1 MSRNITVGISDEL
14 FQRMEQFKDVNWS
27 AVTRDCIEQYIKQRT
42 AKGLEQSISKIKAMR
57 GHDFKTG
64 YDFVIEHS
72 EKIGLVALEE
82 IAYPEPDNHEELLF
96 GELPDETWAKDLF
109 RYDRDRDGNPYN
121 IRYRV
126 SSDFVKGMREAAK
139 ELVERSE

>member
-1 MSRNITVGISDEL
+1 MTKNITVGIPDDL
-14 FQRMEQFKDVNWS
+14 VQRMEQLKDVNWS

-42 AKGLEQSISKIKAMR
+42 AKGLEQSIAKIKAMR
-57 GHDFKTG
+57 GLEFKNG
-64 YDFVIEHS
+64 YDLVIEHS
-72 EKIGLVALEE
+72 EEMGLAALEE
-82 IAYPEPDNHEELLF
+82 IAYPDADNHEELLF
-96 GELPDETWAKDLF
+96 GVLPDEKWADDLF
-109 RYDRDRDGNPYN
+109 RYEIGEDDNPYN